1 MIWSGKKVT
10 RWRWSRWKDECRK
23 PPDRPG
29 GKMGV
34 EGRQA
39 EQVERLMPGK
49 AGGNIG
55 VEGRQVEY
63 VEKCAQMASR

>member
-1 MIWSGKKVT
+1 MCDLVREESHQVEQVE
-10 RWRWSRWKDECRK
+10 RRARK

-29 GKMGV
+29 GKIGV
-34 EGRQA
+34 EGRQV